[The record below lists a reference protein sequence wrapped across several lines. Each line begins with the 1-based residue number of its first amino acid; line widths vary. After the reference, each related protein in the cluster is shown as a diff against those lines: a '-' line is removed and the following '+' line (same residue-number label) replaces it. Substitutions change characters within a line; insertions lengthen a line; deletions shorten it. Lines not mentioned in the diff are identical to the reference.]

1 MNKNSN
7 VKPNATGMPKKDEMK
22 KKKKFRDGDDSVS

>member
-1 MNKNSN
+1 MNKNS
-7 VKPNATGMPKKDEMK
+7 KPNANATGMPKKDDMK